1 MLIPLAEQ
9 PGGFALVFLALGCC
23 VVVVRANIGAASGIL
38 LGFFIRIKEL
48 FYLNCLQVQR
58 AAMSLIDV
66 GSINLLNLAELVG
79 ADKHGQHAIPFGIG
93 FSLAPGDKLILGL
106 FDFCAEDFAL
116 IILLDG
122 AVDFRQSF
130 GERT

>member
-9 PGGFALVFLALGCC
+9 PGGLALVFLAFRGGI
-23 VVVVRANIGAASGIL
+23 VVVRLNMGAAFGFL
-38 LGFFIRIKEL
+38 LGFLIRIKEL
-48 FYLNCLQVQR
+48 FYLNRLQVQR

-79 ADKHGQHAIPFGIG
+79 ADKHGQHAIPFEIR
-93 FSLAPGDKLILGL
+93 FSLAPGDKLLLGL
-106 FDFCAEDFAL
+106 FDFCTKDFAL